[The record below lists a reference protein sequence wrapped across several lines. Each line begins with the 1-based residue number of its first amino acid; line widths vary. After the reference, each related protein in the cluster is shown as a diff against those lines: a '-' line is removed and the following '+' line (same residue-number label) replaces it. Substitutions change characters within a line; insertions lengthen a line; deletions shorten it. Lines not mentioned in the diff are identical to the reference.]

1 MIWAKVSSQSWFA
14 DMKSFS
20 IFGSVQLSSVTQSC
34 PTRWHHG
41 MQHNRLPCPSP
52 IPRAYS
58 SSCALG
64 QWCHPNISSS
74 VDPFPSCLQSF
85 PAPGSVPKSQFFP
98 SGGKSIGA
106 LASASVLPVNIQD
119 WFPLGFSGWMSLQF
133 KGLSRV
139 FSNTTVQR
147 YQFFS
152 ISQLSHL
159 YMTTGKK
166 HNFHYRDLW
175 LESNSSTF

>member
-1 MIWAKVSSQSWFA
+1 M
-14 DMKSFS
+14 S
-20 IFGSVQLSSVTQSC
+20 ISSVQLSSVTQSC

-139 FSNTTVQR
+139 FSNTKVQKHK
-147 YQFFS
+147 FFS
-152 ISQLSHL
+152 AQLFIWSNSHIHTWL
-159 YMTTGKK
+159 LEKQQ
-166 HNFHYRDLW
+166 LW
-175 LESNSSTF
+175 LYKAVSAK